1 MAFALRRS
9 AAVSQEAF
17 AAAVARAKVHLD
29 GITGAQ
35 ELQRL
40 AETVAARDAQ
50 FSSSRTTLRA
60 AKTSFEAALQSRTA
74 TQSEINALLQVR
86 GLRRRCARAPS
97 CLRCLALL
105 KRVES

>member
-50 FSSSRTTLRA
+50 FSSSRTALRSAKA
-60 AKTSFEAALQSRTA
+60 AFEAALQSRTA